1 MELSKMSLDDLYEL
15 VKNTLCGW
23 NTKRLQ
29 NCIFL
34 DLDVAESDK
43 YIEMEMLVSGGKVEV
58 TFILYSGDETYFNE
72 EKSFDNQVELIDSL
86 KKINYI
92 SNLTIDEILANT
104 DYIEFHG
111 TRKSIL

>member
-1 MELSKMSLDDLYEL
+1 MELSKVTIDDLYEL
-15 VKNTLCGW
+15 VKSTLWGW
-23 NTKRLQ
+23 NTKK
-29 NCIFL
+29 NGKEIFI
-34 DLDVAESDK
+34 DFGDADSDK
-43 YIEMEMLVSGGKVEV
+43 YIEMEMRVNGGKVEV

-104 DYIEFHG
+104 DYLEFHG
-111 TRKSIL
+111 TCKSIL